1 MGRKSLLIMA
11 AGSGSRYGALKQF
24 DELGPDK
31 EFLFEFSIFDA
42 IAHGFDHIVVVTREQ
57 FKDDIK
63 KYLED
68 RLPDGVKI
76 DVVPQ
81 VITDLPVKPAG
92 TIERTK
98 PWGTAHAVWVTKKYI
113 HNYFVVINADDFY
126 GKDAFKNASEFID
139 KEKKNALFGVVPY
152 TLKNTLSD
160 FGSVARGVCN
170 FEGPFLKD
178 ITEYLT
184 IERENGGL
192 TDQQTKAVFT
202 GDERVSMNLWICSPV
217 IFEEIEQEMIGF
229 LRSEAKLESTEIYI
243 PRVIQNLIAAKKIRV
258 KATAP
263 GSSWFGVTYANDKEL
278 AVLNLK
284 KMAEQHAYPS
294 PLWNI

>member
-1 MGRKSLLIMA
+1 MA

-24 DELGPDK
+24 DELGPNK

-42 IAHGFDHIVVVTREQ
+42 IKHGFDHIVVVTGEQ

-63 KYLED
+63 KYLEK
-68 RLPDGVKI
+68 RLPNHVKI

-126 GKDAFKNASEFID
+126 GKDAFEKSSEFID
-139 KEKKNALFGVVPY
+139 KEKKNALFGMVPY
-152 TLKNTLSD
+152 TLNKTLSD

-184 IERENGGL
+184 IEGKNGGL
-192 TDQQTKAVFT
+192 TNQQTKAVFT
-202 GDERVSMNLWICSPV
+202 GDEWVSMNLWICSPL

-229 LRSEAKLESTEIYI
+229 LKSEAKLETTEIYI
-243 PRVIQNLIAAKKIRV
+243 PRVIQNLIAVKKIRV

-263 GSSWFGVTYANDKEL
+263 GSFWFGVTYANDKEL
-278 AVLNLK
+278 AVLTLIK
-284 KMAEQHAYPS
+284 LTEQHVYPS